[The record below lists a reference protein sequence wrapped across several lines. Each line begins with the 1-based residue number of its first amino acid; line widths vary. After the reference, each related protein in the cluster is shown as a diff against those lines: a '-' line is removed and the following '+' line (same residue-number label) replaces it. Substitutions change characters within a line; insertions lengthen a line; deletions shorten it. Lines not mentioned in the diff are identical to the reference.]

1 MPYIGWSLLV
11 AVSFVTIIGWA
22 WALKYFLRWIC
33 ARIEGAP
40 RFAFNGGGFA
50 ILWRGVVFAL
60 FSILVIPIPWLLKWF
75 GNWIISQFSA
85 EPEAQR

>member
-1 MPYIGWSLLV
+1 M
-11 AVSFVTIIGWA
+11 ACVTVIGWA

-50 ILWRGVVFAL
+50 ILWRPLLFA
-60 FSILVIPIPWLLKWF
+60 FGSILVVTIPWLMKWYA
-75 GNWIISQFSA
+75 NWIVSQFST
-85 EPEAQR
+85 ETEAQG